1 MIVLERFAIDSEPCE
16 YLHDRT
22 SRLEY
27 AVVARM
33 SPLEYETALH
43 GGFRKFGLLLFRPAC
58 PSCRACRPLRIP
70 ADRFQPDRSQRRC
83 LKRNADLRVEFAPP
97 TVDAGRLD
105 LFNRYHAAQQARKGW
120 PETAKGPA
128 DYLASF
134 VRNPVPSLEVSV
146 WRDGTLRAVAL
157 TDITPQIVSG
167 VYHYHDPEDADRGL
181 GTFAM
186 LQTIALAQRLQKPW
200 VHFGYYVADC
210 PSLNYKARFRPC
222 QLLGED
228 GVWKDFA

>member
-16 YLHDRT
+16 YLHDRP
-22 SRLEY
+22 SHLEY
-27 AVVARM
+27 AVVTQM
-33 SPLEYETALH
+33 SPEEYETALH
-43 GGFRKFGLLLFRPAC
+43 RGFRKFGLLLFRPAC
-58 PSCRACRPLRIP
+58 SSCRACRPLRIP

-83 LKRNADLRVEFAPP
+83 LRRNADLRVEFAPP
-97 TVDAGRLD
+97 TVDAKRLD
-105 LFNRYHAAQQARKGW
+105 LFNRYHAAQKTRKGW
-120 PETAKGPA
+120 PETTKAPA

-134 VRNPVPSLEVSV
+134 VQNPVPAIEVSV
-146 WRDGTLRAVAL
+146 WQDGTLQAVAL
-157 TDITPQIVSG
+157 TDITPQVVSG

-186 LQTIALAQRLQKPW
+186 LQTIALARHLQKPW
-200 VHFGYYVADC
+200 VHFGYYVSDC

-222 QLLGED
+222 QLLDED